1 MKNKILQLLKEK
13 NDFVSG
19 QALCEKFNVSR
30 TAVWKAINSL
40 KETGYVIESVTN
52 KGYKLV
58 SSPDIVNEA
67 EIKSN
72 LKTSLIGNEII
83 VLESVGSTNDYIKAN
98 AQKLMDGTVV
108 TTREQTKGK
117 GRLGRVWKNKK
128 DDDISFSFILRPKL
142 SPMEV
147 SAITPLCGLAV
158 AKGLNEYFDFDAKIK
173 WPNDII
179 VGNKKICGM
188 LTEMSCEFDRLE
200 YLVVGIGVNVMSKD
214 FPEEIAHK
222 ATSCVLQ
229 SNKEINKN
237 QLLTIIL
244 KQIED
249 ILLGGN
255 YRFNKENLEEYKA
268 YCATLG
274 RKVTF
279 TRRGESVEGV
289 ATDIN
294 NDGELVVT
302 LPDNTTEI
310 VFSGE
315 VTAQGIY

>member
-19 QALCEKFNVSR
+19 QALCERFNVSR

-52 KGYKLV
+52 KGYKLI
-58 SSPDIVNEA
+58 SSPDIVSEA

-72 LKTSLIGNEII
+72 LKTSLIGKEII
-83 VLESVGSTNDYIKAN
+83 VLESVGSTNDYIKEN

-128 DDDISFSFILRPKL
+128 DDDISFSFILRPEL

-200 YLVVGIGVNVMSKD
+200 YLVVGIGVNVMSKA

-229 SNKEINKN
+229 SDKEINKN
-237 QLLTIIL
+237 QLLAVIL

-279 TRRGESVEGV
+279 TRKGESVEGV

-302 LPDNTTEI
+302 LPDNTTET

>member
-1 MKNKILQLLKEK
+1 MKNEILQLLKES
-13 NDFVSG
+13 NAFVSG
-19 QALCEKFNVSR
+19 QYLCEKFDVSR
-30 TAVWKAINSL
+30 TAVWKAIKSL
-40 KETGYVIESVTN
+40 KNSGYEIESVTH
-52 KGYKLV
+52 KGYRLV
-58 SSPDIVNEA
+58 SSPDIVNET
-67 EIKSN
+67 EIKSR
-72 LKTSLIGNEII
+72 LKTALIGNEVI

-98 AQKLMDGTVV
+98 AHKLKDGTVV
-108 TTREQTKGK
+108 TAREQTKGK

-128 DDDISFSFILRPKL
+128 DDDISFSFILRPDL

-200 YLVVGIGVNVMSKD
+200 YLVVGIGINVMSRD

-222 ATSCVLQ
+222 ATSCVLE

-237 QLLTIIL
+237 QLLAVII
-244 KQIED
+244 KEIEN

-255 YRFNKENLEEYKA
+255 YRFNSQNLEEYKA

-302 LPDNTTEI
+302 LPDSTTET

>member
-19 QALCEKFNVSR
+19 QALCERFNVSR

-72 LKTSLIGNEII
+72 LKTSLIGKEII
-83 VLESVGSTNDYIKAN
+83 VLESVGSTNDYIKEN

-108 TTREQTKGK
+108 TAREQTNGK

-128 DDDISFSFILRPKL
+128 DDDISFSFILRPEL

-200 YLVVGIGVNVMSKD
+200 YLVVGIGVNVMSKA

-229 SNKEINKN
+229 SDKEINKN
-237 QLLTIIL
+237 QLLAVIL

-279 TRRGESVEGV
+279 TRRGEIVEGV

-302 LPDNTTEI
+302 LPDNTTET

>member
-19 QALCEKFNVSR
+19 QALCERFNVSR

-58 SSPDIVNEA
+58 SSPDIVSEA

-72 LKTSLIGNEII
+72 LKTSLIGKEII
-83 VLESVGSTNDYIKAN
+83 VLESVGSTNDYIKEN

-128 DDDISFSFILRPKL
+128 DDDISFSFILRPEL

-179 VGNKKICGM
+179 VGSKKICGM

-200 YLVVGIGVNVMSKD
+200 YLVVGIGVNVMSKA

-229 SNKEINKN
+229 SDKEINKN
-237 QLLTIIL
+237 QLLAVIL

-255 YRFNKENLEEYKA
+255 YRFNKENLDEYKA

-279 TRRGESVEGV
+279 TRRGEIVEGV

-302 LPDNTTEI
+302 LPDNTTET

>member
-52 KGYKLV
+52 KGYKLI
-58 SSPDIVNEA
+58 SSPDIVSEA

-72 LKTSLIGNEII
+72 LKTSLIGKEII
-83 VLESVGSTNDYIKAN
+83 VLESVGSTNDYIKEN

-128 DDDISFSFILRPKL
+128 DDDISFSFILRPEL

-200 YLVVGIGVNVMSKD
+200 YLVVGIGVNVMSKA

-229 SNKEINKN
+229 SDKEINKN
-237 QLLTIIL
+237 QLLAVIL

-279 TRRGESVEGV
+279 TRKGESVEGV

-302 LPDNTTEI
+302 LPDNTTET

>member
-19 QALCEKFNVSR
+19 QALCERFNVSR
-30 TAVWKAINSL
+30 TAVWKAINNL

-52 KGYKLV
+52 KGYKLI
-58 SSPDIVNEA
+58 SSPDIVSEA

-72 LKTSLIGNEII
+72 LKTSLIGKEII
-83 VLESVGSTNDYIKAN
+83 ALESVGSTNDYIKEN

-128 DDDISFSFILRPKL
+128 DDDISFSFILRPEL

-200 YLVVGIGVNVMSKD
+200 YLVVGIGVNVMSKA

-237 QLLTIIL
+237 QLLAVIL

-279 TRRGESVEGV
+279 TRRGEIVEGV

-302 LPDNTTEI
+302 LPDNTTET

>member
-19 QALCEKFNVSR
+19 QALCERFNVSR

-83 VLESVGSTNDYIKAN
+83 VLESVGSTNDYIKEN

-128 DDDISFSFILRPKL
+128 DDDISFSFILRPNL

-200 YLVVGIGVNVMSKD
+200 YLVVGIGINVMSKD

-222 ATSCVLQ
+222 ATSCVLE
-229 SNKEINKN
+229 SHREINKN
-237 QLLTIIL
+237 QLLSIIL
-244 KQIED
+244 EKIED

-255 YRFNKENLEEYKA
+255 YLFNRENLDEYKA

-279 TRRGESVEGV
+279 SRRGERVEGV
-289 ATDIN
+289 ATDITN
-294 NDGELVVT
+294 GGELVVT

>member
-19 QALCEKFNVSR
+19 QALCERFNVSR

-52 KGYKLV
+52 KGYKLI
-58 SSPDIVNEA
+58 SSPDIVSEA

-72 LKTSLIGNEII
+72 LKTSLIGKEII
-83 VLESVGSTNDYIKAN
+83 VLESVGSTNDYIKEN

-117 GRLGRVWKNKK
+117 GRLGRIWKNKK
-128 DDDISFSFILRPKL
+128 DDDISFSFLLRPEL

-158 AKGLNEYFDFDAKIK
+158 AKGLNRYFDFDAKIK

-200 YLVVGIGVNVMSKD
+200 YLVVGIGVNVMSKA

-237 QLLTIIL
+237 QLLAVIL

-302 LPDNTTEI
+302 LPDNTTET

>member
-19 QALCEKFNVSR
+19 QALCERFNVSR

-72 LKTSLIGNEII
+72 LKTSLIGKEII
-83 VLESVGSTNDYIKAN
+83 VLESVGSTNDYIKEN

-128 DDDISFSFILRPKL
+128 DDDISFSFILRPEL

-200 YLVVGIGVNVMSKD
+200 YLVVGIGVNVMSKA

-229 SNKEINKN
+229 SDKEINKN
-237 QLLTIIL
+237 QLLAVIL

-302 LPDNTTEI
+302 LPDNTTET

>member
-19 QALCEKFNVSR
+19 QALCERFNVSR

-58 SSPDIVNEA
+58 RSPDIVSEA

-72 LKTSLIGNEII
+72 LKTSLIGKEII
-83 VLESVGSTNDYIKAN
+83 VLESVGSTNDYIKEN

-128 DDDISFSFILRPKL
+128 DDDISFSFILRPEL

-200 YLVVGIGVNVMSKD
+200 YLVVGIGVNVMSKA

-237 QLLTIIL
+237 QLLAVIL

-279 TRRGESVEGV
+279 TRRGEIVEGV

-302 LPDNTTEI
+302 LPDNTTET

>member
-1 MKNKILQLLKEK
+1 
-13 NDFVSG
+13 
-19 QALCEKFNVSR
+19 
-30 TAVWKAINSL
+30 
-40 KETGYVIESVTN
+40 
-52 KGYKLV
+52 
-58 SSPDIVNEA
+58 
-67 EIKSN
+67 
-72 LKTSLIGNEII
+72 
-83 VLESVGSTNDYIKAN
+83 
-98 AQKLMDGTVV
+98 
-108 TTREQTKGK
+108 
-117 GRLGRVWKNKK
+117 
-128 DDDISFSFILRPKL
+128 
-142 SPMEV
+142 
-147 SAITPLCGLAV
+147 
-158 AKGLNEYFDFDAKIK
+158 
-173 WPNDII
+173 
-179 VGNKKICGM
+179 M

-237 QLLTIIL
+237 QLLAVIL
-244 KQIED
+244 KEIED

-255 YRFNKENLEEYKA
+255 YRFNKENLEEYKS

-302 LPDNTTEI
+302 LPDNTTET

>member
-1 MKNKILQLLKEK
+1 MKNEILQLLKEK
-13 NDFVSG
+13 NTFVSG

-52 KGYKLV
+52 KGYRLV
-58 SSPDIVNEA
+58 SSPDIVNES
-67 EIKSN
+67 EIKSM
-72 LKTSLIGNEII
+72 LKTSLIGKEII

-98 AQKLMDGTVV
+98 AQKLKDGTVV
-108 TTREQTKGK
+108 TAREQTKGK

-128 DDDISFSFILRPKL
+128 DDDISFSFILRPSL

-200 YLVVGIGVNVMSKD
+200 YLVVGIGINVMSKD

-222 ATSCVLQ
+222 ATSCALE
-229 SNKEINKN
+229 SHKEINKN
-237 QLLTIIL
+237 QLLAIIL
-244 KQIED
+244 EKIED

-255 YRFNKENLEEYKA
+255 YRFNRENLDEYKA
-268 YCATLG
+268 CCATLG

-279 TRRGESVEGV
+279 SRRGERVEGV

-294 NDGELVVT
+294 NEGELVVT
-302 LPDNTTEI
+302 LPDNTTET

>member
-19 QALCEKFNVSR
+19 QALCERFNVSR

-58 SSPDIVNEA
+58 SSPDIVSEA

-72 LKTSLIGNEII
+72 LKTSLIGKEII
-83 VLESVGSTNDYIKAN
+83 VLESVGSTNDYIKEN

-128 DDDISFSFILRPKL
+128 DDDISFSFILRPEL

-200 YLVVGIGVNVMSKD
+200 YLVVGIGVNVMSKA

-237 QLLTIIL
+237 QLLAVIL

-302 LPDNTTEI
+302 LPDNTTET